1 MPCAYFYLTS
11 IENELIAVMFQKIA
25 NLWLVVISSFI
36 SLSCSKKDNSTPAA
50 VVPSL
55 RIENASALRTTTAG
69 TMHFNIALDKT
80 TSVPVSVDY
89 SLQDGTATTPRDY
102 ATASGTITIPAN
114 QSNAEVAVQ
123 IKGDPTD
130 TRQDNLTFTVTLSNP
145 KGCTLGTSS
154 AKGTIITEDGL
165 NFVTDNAGFST
176 PTSYSGL
183 TLVWN
188 EEFTS
193 PLSASNWNYE
203 IGNGSGGWGNNE
215 LEYYT
220 SSTKNSFVSNGNL
233 IIEARKESI
242 GGFNYSSARLT
253 TQNKKTFTY
262 GRVDIRAKLPQGKG
276 IWPALWMLGS
286 NITGVGWPAS
296 GEIDIMEYL
305 GHETNKSHG
314 TLHYGA
320 STASHGSKG
329 NSFTLGS
336 GAFYEQFHVF
346 SMEWKLDQIKLY
358 VDNNLFLT
366 VNKADV
372 GSSPYPFNA
381 PFFFILNVAVGGN
394 WPGSPDATTNFPQRM
409 IVDYVRVFQ

>member
-1 MPCAYFYLTS
+1 MSCASFSQTS
-11 IENELIAVMFQKIA
+11 FENEITAVMFQKIA
-25 NLWLVVISSFI
+25 NLSLLISFSFA
-36 SLSCSKKDNSTPAA
+36 SLSCSKKDSSNPTP
-50 VVPSL
+50 VVPSI
-55 RIENASALRTTTAG
+55 RVENASLSRTTAPG
-69 TMHFNIALDKT
+69 TMRFNIALDKT

-102 ATASGTITIPAN
+102 TTTSGTITIPAN
-114 QSNAEVAVQ
+114 GSNAEVAVQ

-130 TRQDNLTFTVTLSNP
+130 TRQDNLTFTVRLSNP
-145 KGCTLGTSS
+145 KGCTLS
-154 AKGTIITEDGL
+154 AGSATGTIITEDGL
-165 NFVTDNAGFST
+165 NFVTDNTGFST
-176 PTSYSGL
+176 PSTYPGL

-188 EEFTS
+188 EEFTA
-193 PLSASNWNYE
+193 PLSTSNWNYE

-220 SSTKNSFVSNGNL
+220 NSTKNSFVSNGNL

-253 TQNKKTFTY
+253 TQNKKSFTY
-262 GRVDIRAKLPQGKG
+262 GRVDIRAKLPRGKG

-286 NITGVGWPAS
+286 NITSVGWPAS
-296 GEIDIMEYL
+296 GEIDIMEHL
-305 GHETNKSHG
+305 GHETNKSYG
-314 TLHYGA
+314 YLHYGA
-320 STASHGSKG
+320 STATHGSKG
-329 NSFTLGS
+329 TSYTLSNG
-336 GAFYEQFHVF
+336 GFYEQFHVF
-346 SMEWKLDQIKLY
+346 SMEWKLDQVKLY

-381 PFFFILNVAVGGN
+381 PFFFIFNVAVGGN
-394 WPGSPDATTNFPQRM
+394 WPGSPDATTTFPQRM